1 MWGLPSNAP
10 VDSDM
15 ARRHPSR
22 RYFPSRD
29 SSPTVSTRKANV
41 CTISSIASFARMME
55 WNTGLRHGAR
65 QVSRTASRSRFTAS
79 PWILLIGSVLSST
92 SRPEA
97 GTSQLGEVSNHLLS
111 QIEQREL
118 AEGEL
123 QQLQRLDAIGQITSG
138 VAHDLNNLLSVVL
151 TNANL
156 LLRNVRNP
164 DYQEGRF
171 DSRRG

>member
-1 MWGLPSNAP
+1 M
-10 VDSDM
+10 
-15 ARRHPSR
+15 
-22 RYFPSRD
+22 
-29 SSPTVSTRKANV
+29 
-41 CTISSIASFARMME
+41 CTTSSIASFARMME
-55 WNTGLRHGAR
+55 WNAGLRHGAR

-118 AEGEL
+118 AEAEL

-138 VAHDLNNLLSVVL
+138 VAHDFNNLLSVVL

-164 DYQEGRF
+164 DDQEGLDLIRAAAE
-171 DSRRG
+171 RGCRMGKAAVQPQTALMNAQSPFA